1 VDDYEFDYSTSMS
14 WFDKLRLLAEIGPL
28 LGHLQVAFGK
38 EDAHEQALA
47 LIAAAKWA
55 AGRTATPIDDEVLAH
70 VEAILRTTEGRDFF
84 RYTVA
89 KLGVINA

>member
-1 VDDYEFDYSTSMS
+1 
-14 WFDKLRLLAEIGPL
+14 
-28 LGHLQVAFGK
+28 
-38 EDAHEQALA
+38 
-47 LIAAAKWA
+47 
-55 AGRTATPIDDEVLAH
+55 VLAH